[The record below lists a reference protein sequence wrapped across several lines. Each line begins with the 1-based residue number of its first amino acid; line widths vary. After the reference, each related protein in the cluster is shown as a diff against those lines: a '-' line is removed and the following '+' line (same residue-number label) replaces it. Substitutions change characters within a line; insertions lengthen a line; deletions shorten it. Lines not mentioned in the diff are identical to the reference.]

1 MQHCRTK
8 NALNS
13 AERLTIAGFLATAIG
28 FGPARVGLGLFM
40 PQFADEFGLSVADGG
55 HIASIAFSAFMVA
68 LPITA
73 IFVFRLGPRTPV
85 ILACL
90 MACAGSVLVAT
101 ASNATM
107 LTAGI
112 VIAGSSAG
120 LCWTP
125 FNDAARHSLTEDRRN
140 TALSII
146 ATGTATGVVIAGVL
160 SLFTGMGAIH
170 WRHAWWAF
178 AGIALLA
185 AIVAWFGTPKLEQ
198 RQSMKGFALSH
209 FYGRKAWPLHTL
221 ALVFGA
227 TNAVFITFAA
237 KRIADTGGLPSL
249 VSDGASAVVFI
260 SYGILGL
267 VGVAAGRRV
276 DRFGLSGVL
285 RVIFAAAALSMVLIA
300 FAPNDWI
307 TVITASAFHGA
318 ALMVVSAV
326 ISFWSL
332 RLFPGWS
339 TTGFTAA
346 LMALAIGS
354 LIGPTLV
361 SGIAEKM
368 GGQAMFAIAA
378 VPSVVIALW
387 PGRLPA
393 LPTIRSSPAGDCDLA
408 TASDR

>member
-267 VGVAAGRRV
+267 VGVAA
-276 DRFGLSGVL
+276 
-285 RVIFAAAALSMVLIA
+285 
-300 FAPNDWI
+300 
-307 TVITASAFHGA
+307 
-318 ALMVVSAV
+318 VSYTH
-326 ISFWSL
+326 L
-332 RLFPGWS
+332 
-339 TTGFTAA
+339 T
-346 LMALAIGS
+346 
-354 LIGPTLV
+354 
-361 SGIAEKM
+361 
-368 GGQAMFAIAA
+368 
-378 VPSVVIALW
+378 
-387 PGRLPA
+387 
-393 LPTIRSSPAGDCDLA
+393 LPTKA
-408 TASDR
+408 